1 MLFITACKKSWYI
14 PVRLIWK
21 KSNLHI
27 NNFTHAVFKKS
38 SQLFFMQSSSINLKL
53 QWSYFP
59 LMIAKDK
66 VMMVMIIFIWLFR
79 LFALKLDFENG
90 RDTGTG
96 TGLFCKR
103 TSRVIDTEIW
113 FENYQDTVTDE
124 MPDSAFYRLLS
135 CQTKKTVYL
144 TYEEKP
150 KKLGSISPLPS
161 PFFEN
166 VEEELQDSNYF
177 KGNKRTFPKLLK
189 YDFLFRHK
197 LFVL

>member
-1 MLFITACKKSWYI
+1 
-14 PVRLIWK
+14 
-21 KSNLHI
+21 
-27 NNFTHAVFKKS
+27 
-38 SQLFFMQSSSINLKL
+38 
-53 QWSYFP
+53 
-59 LMIAKDK
+59 MIAKDK

-103 TSRVIDTEIW
+103 TSRVMDTEIW
-113 FENYQDTVTDE
+113 FENYQDTVADE

-144 TYEEKP
+144 TYVEKP

-177 KGNKRTFPKLLK
+177 KSNQRTFPKLLK

-197 LFVL
+197 LFVLSFQTSRFSKCGVCVLLREHLQNTWSDRKRLRIEQQW